1 MQEANEKFQRFH
13 FSLWTRFSPFSYPF
27 TLVGVIYIIPQKI
40 PFKLNVRR
48 SLMIHRSNFF
58 KKLAFPSAV
67 KG

>member
-40 PFKLNVRR
+40 PLKLNIKR
-48 SLMIHRSNFF
+48 SLMIHRSNF
-58 KKLAFPSAV
+58 
-67 KG
+67 